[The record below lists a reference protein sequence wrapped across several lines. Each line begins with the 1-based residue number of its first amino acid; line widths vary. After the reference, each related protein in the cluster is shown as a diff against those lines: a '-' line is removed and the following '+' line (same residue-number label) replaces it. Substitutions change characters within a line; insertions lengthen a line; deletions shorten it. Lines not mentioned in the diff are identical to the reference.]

1 MTENNNYDSQDRPRI
16 CSCGKTTFLSISQDM
31 FCVCDSKSCSM
42 VKLQVTLGYEI
53 TTKHSMV
60 VTCFYMFMSPQRV
73 LPPEFRHGLVREI

>member
-1 MTENNNYDSQDRPRI
+1 
-16 CSCGKTTFLSISQDM
+16 M